1 MVSDKRTKM
10 AIISGA
16 SHALGFKARNP
27 KMSDEDVIQH
37 INREIEK
44 IANKIDSGDLDSDL
58 EEI

>member
-16 SHALGFKARNP
+16 SHALAYKARNIRATD
-27 KMSDEDVIQH
+27 DEVIQH
-37 INREIEK
+37 INREMEK
-44 IANKIDSGDLDSDL
+44 ITKKIDSGELDSEF